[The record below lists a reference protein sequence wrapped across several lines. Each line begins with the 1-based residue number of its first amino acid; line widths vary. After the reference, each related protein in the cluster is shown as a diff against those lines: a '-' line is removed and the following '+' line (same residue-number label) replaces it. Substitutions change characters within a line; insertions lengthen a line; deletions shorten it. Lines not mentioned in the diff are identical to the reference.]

1 MTVQSEG
8 VQTRSPR
15 GGSDGGAT
23 PPAPAGRKPGSGAGA
38 LSRATPYAL
47 LLPASLAT
55 LVLLGYP
62 IVKIVMISFQK
73 LNMFQLIQHVTDWN
87 GLRNYTDQLTSA
99 QFWHTAER
107 SLFFMLAQVALIMVG
122 GALVGLLLNRLGKR
136 MRLLLSVALVL
147 AWAMPVVA
155 STTVYQWLFDSQYG
169 VADWFLA
176 KLGWH
181 SMAHYNWF
189 GSQLSTF
196 VVIGLLI
203 VWASIPFVAF
213 NMYAALTTIPGE
225 LYEAARMDGAG
236 AWRVFRFVVFPA
248 LRPFFLGTTFLEVIW
263 VFKAFT
269 QVLTINQG
277 GPDRLTETLP
287 VYAYVEGFGN
297 QHYGV
302 GAAIAVLT
310 IVILLALTGY
320 YLRII
325 LKQEDE
331 L

>member
-8 VQTRSPR
+8 VQTHSPSSGSAGGPKAPVLKRQRS
-15 GGSDGGAT
+15 
-23 PPAPAGRKPGSGAGA
+23 GSGAGR
-38 LSRATPYAL
+38 LSKATPYLL
-47 LLPASLAT
+47 LLPATLAT

-62 IVKIVMISFQK
+62 AVKIVLISFQK
-73 LNMFQLIQHVTDWN
+73 LNMFELIQHTTVWN
-87 GLRNYTDQLTSA
+87 GFQNYTDQLTSGE
-99 QFWHTAER
+99 FWHTAER
-107 SLFFMLAQVALIMVG
+107 SVFFTLANVVLIMVVG
-122 GALVGLLLNRLGKR
+122 SLVGLLLNRLGKR
-136 MRLLLSVALVL
+136 MRLFLSVALIL

-155 STTVYQWLFDSQYG
+155 ATTVYQWLFDSQFG
-169 VADWFLA
+169 VADWFLSA
-176 KLGWH
+176 FGWH

-189 GSQLSTF
+189 STQLSTF
-196 VVIGLLI
+196 AVITLLI
-203 VWASIPFVAF
+203 VWMSIPFVALT
-213 NMYAALTTIPGE
+213 MYAALTTIPGE

-236 AWRVFRFVVFPA
+236 MWKSFRFVTFPA
-248 LRPFFLGTTFLEVIW
+248 LKPFFLGTTFLEVIW
-263 VFKAFT
+263 IFKAFT
-269 QVLTINQG
+269 QVLAVNQG

-287 VYAYVEGFGN
+287 VYSFVEGVGN

-310 IVILLALTGY
+310 ILILLALTAY